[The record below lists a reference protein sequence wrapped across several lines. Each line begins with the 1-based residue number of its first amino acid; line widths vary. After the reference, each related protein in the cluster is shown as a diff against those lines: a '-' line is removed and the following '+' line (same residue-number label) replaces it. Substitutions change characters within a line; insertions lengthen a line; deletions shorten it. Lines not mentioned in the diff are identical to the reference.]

1 MNLIE
6 PSTSQGGGN
15 TKQILIT
22 PERVCFPD
30 SSPEKPYL
38 IGSKCDI
45 CGIVCFPEKEVC
57 PSCIRGKTMRPVPLS
72 GKGKVDSFSISYV
85 APPGFSAPYIQSWIE
100 LIEGPRI
107 FSLITGCE
115 PSEQALEI
123 GMDVEFVVGK
133 IAEDEDGNDL
143 LCYQFQPVR

>member
-1 MNLIE
+1 
-6 PSTSQGGGN
+6 
-15 TKQILIT
+15 
-22 PERVCFPD
+22 
-30 SSPEKPYL
+30 
-38 IGSKCDI
+38 
-45 CGIVCFPEKEVC
+45 
-57 PSCIRGKTMRPVPLS
+57 LS

-100 LIEGPRI
+100 LVEGPRI

-133 IAEDEDGNDL
+133 VAEDEDGNDL
-143 LCYQFQPVR
+143 LCYQFRPIREDNKQS